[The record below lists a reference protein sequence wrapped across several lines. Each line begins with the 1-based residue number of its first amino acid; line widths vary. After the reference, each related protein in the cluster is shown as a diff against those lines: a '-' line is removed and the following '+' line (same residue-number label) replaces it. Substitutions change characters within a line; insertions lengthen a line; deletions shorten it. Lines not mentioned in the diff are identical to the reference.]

1 MHKYLYMQNTMKKS
15 SKKFASSKIVTTFA
29 VPFETNGIF
38 YGLRATFIDNTE
50 RID

>member
-1 MHKYLYMQNTMKKS
+1 MKKS
-15 SKKFASSKIVTTFA
+15 SKKFAGFKKGCTFA